1 MGAPAQGKGRTEVT
15 SIADSASG
23 GPSAHRLL
31 ALAGILTPAHVR
43 LPSAH
48 YTSPARKMPNADTA
62 EDWGAAPGSLGPHSC
77 RKGRLQVPLGSL
89 GHKKGGEEKQVEEKE
104 KKGVWAARQGEVEV
118 GGSGENEGNDAGGPS
133 MSDQPAGPQAPGRPS
148 SAWVC
153 STEKGRGK
161 GTLREGPAAGIGE
174 PARVLVPSVGG
185 IPG

>member
-15 SIADSASG
+15 SIAVSASG

-43 LPSAH
+43 LPLAH
-48 YTSPARKMPNADTA
+48 HTSPARKTPNAHTA

-104 KKGVWAARQGEVEV
+104 KKGVWTARQGEVEV
-118 GGSGENEGNDAGGPS
+118 GGSGENEENDAGGPS
-133 MSDQPAGPQAPGRPS
+133 MSEQPARSQAPGHPS
-148 SAWVC
+148 SAW
-153 STEKGRGK
+153 SLQNTEGQ
-161 GTLREGPAAGIGE
+161 REGDTE
-174 PARVLVPSVGG
+174 RRPSCWNQ
-185 IPG
+185 